1 MVPGGNYQK
10 PLETRANRLETLAD
24 HVATISRLGLHLR
37 QVNPIFMYPWSSPRA
52 SPRSSVDDR
61 EFQDRGEGGSNL
73 IKIIYHSASDKSD
86 WLFELNMMERPL
98 FHVHRHVYNPRL
110 HPFPPHIPSTP
121 AHPPSFALSTEA
133 NWLVICGH
141 WPPAYL
147 RDIYQRKCL
156 VFPISETE
164 REPLKGL
171 LRWGRRGRG
180 KWILHRYSR
189 A

>member
-110 HPFPPHIPSTP
+110 HPS
-121 AHPPSFALSTEA
+121 PPSSFHSR
-133 NWLVICGH
+133 
-141 WPPAYL
+141 PPAFF
-147 RDIYQRKCL
+147 RSID
-156 VFPISETE
+156 
-164 REPLKGL
+164 
-171 LRWGRRGRG
+171 RG
-180 KWILHRYSR
+180 KLIGNMWPLAASLSS
-189 A
+189 